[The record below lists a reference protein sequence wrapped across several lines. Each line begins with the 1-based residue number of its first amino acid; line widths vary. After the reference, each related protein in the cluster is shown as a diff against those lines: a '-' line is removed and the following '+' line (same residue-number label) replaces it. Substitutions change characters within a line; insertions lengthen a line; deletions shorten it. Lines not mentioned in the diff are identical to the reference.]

1 MSELRT
7 ALEAIKSAG
16 LDWEVKSEPIY
27 VKDGV
32 KGFEDAGYVDVPRR
46 SAIVRQDTRRVLGIA
61 TPRYVPVQNV
71 EAFTF
76 ADSIVG
82 PNQAIYEEALSLSG
96 GEKVCLKL
104 RLKGDI
110 TIDRNKDDVI
120 ARYLIL
126 TNWHDGRHSLRA
138 VIAPLR
144 LICTNGLTAI
154 GEAES
159 SINIRHTGVISAK
172 VSEAQ
177 RVLGLTVKYYDELSY
192 VYNALANKDVTQVEV
207 KSFLEKLI
215 PDTKDGKTTTRTTNV
230 RAEIETLYRTGK
242 GNDLPGIKGTAWALV
257 NGVTD
262 YVSHDRTARG
272 DTKEQKD
279 SNRLESSWFGTGAA
293 LNTRALHLVKEL
305 AQVK

>member
-1 MSELRT
+1 MS
-7 ALEAIKSAG
+7 G
-16 LDWEVKSEPIY
+16 
-27 VKDGV
+27 
-32 KGFEDAGYVDVPRR
+32 
-46 SAIVRQDTRRVLGIA
+46 
-61 TPRYVPVQNV
+61 RYVPVQNV

-82 PNQAIYEEALSLSG
+82 PNQAVYEEAISLGG

-126 TNWHDGRHSLRA
+126 TNWHDGKHSLRA
-138 VIAPLR
+138 IIAPLR

-154 GEAES
+154 GDAES
-159 SINIRHTGVISAK
+159 SINIRHTGIISTK

-177 RVLGLTVKYYDELSY
+177 RILGLTVKYYDELSH
-192 VYNALANKDVTQVEV
+192 VYNALANKNVTQVDV
-207 KSFLEKLI
+207 RDFLTKLV
-215 PDTKDGKTTTRTTNV
+215 PDAKDGKVTTRTKNI
-230 RAEIETLYRTGK
+230 RHEIEYLYQHGK

-262 YVSHDRTARG
+262 YVSHRRSARG
-272 DTKEQKD
+272 ETKAQKD
-279 SNRLESSWFGTGAA
+279 ASRLDSSWFGTGAV

-305 AQVK
+305 VRVK